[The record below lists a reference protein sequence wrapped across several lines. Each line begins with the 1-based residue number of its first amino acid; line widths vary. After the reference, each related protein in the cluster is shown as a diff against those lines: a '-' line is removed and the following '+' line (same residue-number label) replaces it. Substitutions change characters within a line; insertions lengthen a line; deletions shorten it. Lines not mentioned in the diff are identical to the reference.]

1 MKTFPIFLSLQGR
14 PTLVVGAGTMAA
26 AKARL
31 LQEAGAQV
39 TRITNRDVPDVEL
52 PQDDAARVL
61 DRPFRQADAPHYALI
76 YSATG
81 DALEDARVAAA
92 ARAEGI
98 PVNAVDRPALST
110 FITPA
115 IVDRDPVTIAISSAG
130 TAPVLARQLRMKLEA
145 ELPRRLGRLAA
156 FAGSF
161 RDAVKSAVS
170 DFGSRRALWDGL
182 FNGPIADAVLRGD
195 DAEARERM
203 ISTINRPIAPPRGI
217 VHIVGAGPGD
227 PELLTLKALQAL
239 QRADVV
245 FYDRLVS
252 AEVLDFARRDAE
264 RVFVGKTPGNPT
276 MPQREINALLARR
289 AQAGER
295 VVRLKGGD
303 PFIFGRGG
311 EEVAHLTARGI
322 DVVVVPGITAAAGC
336 AAAAQIPL
344 THRDHA
350 TAVTFVT
357 GHAQDGEPYL
367 DWRALASFGQTLA
380 IYMGIAQAEV
390 IARRLIDAGRDPA
403 TPVSVVENG
412 TTDQQR
418 IVSGTLRG
426 LARLVSGND
435 ITSPALLIVGAVTL
449 AAADADRPVE
459 ALQAAV

>member
-1 MKTFPIFLSLQGR
+1 MKTFPIFLSLRGR
-14 PTLVVGAGTMAA
+14 PALVVGDGHMAA
-26 AKARL
+26 AKVRL
-31 LQEAGAQV
+31 LRDAGARV
-39 TRITNRDVPDVEL
+39 TRITNRDDPRVE
-52 PQDDAARVL
+52 PHQDDASRVL
-61 DRPFRQADAPHYALI
+61 DRPFHTADVTAYALI

-92 ARAEGI
+92 ARAANV

-115 IVDRDPVTIAISSAG
+115 IVDRDPITIAISSGG
-130 TAPVLARQLRMKLEA
+130 TAPVLARQLRLKLETD
-145 ELPRRLGRLAA
+145 LPHRLGRLAA

-161 RDAVKSAVS
+161 RAAVKNAIA
-170 DFGSRRALWDGL
+170 DFGARRALWDDI
-182 FNGPIADAVLRGD
+182 FSGPIGEAVLRGD
-195 DAEARERM
+195 ETSARERM
-203 ISTINRPIAPPRGI
+203 ISLINRSVTPPRGI
-217 VHIVGAGPGD
+217 VHVVGAGPGD

-252 AEVLDFARRDAE
+252 NEVLDFARRDAE

-276 MPQREINALLARR
+276 MPQEEINALLARR

-311 EEVAHLTARGI
+311 EEVAHLRARGI
-322 DVVVVPGITAAAGC
+322 EVVVVPGIRAAAGC

-357 GHAQDGEPYL
+357 GHAQNGEPDL

-390 IARRLIDAGRDPA
+390 IAARLIDAGRDPA

-418 IVSGTLRG
+418 VVSGTLRG
-426 LARLVSGND
+426 LARLVSGNN
-435 ITSPALLIVGAVTL
+435 ITSPALLIIGAVTL